1 MGLRIQNNITAL
13 NAHRQLTIADA
24 GLTKSLERLSSGYRI
39 NRAADDSAGLAIS
52 RGLRSEIA
60 GFKIASQNASQ
71 ANSML
76 QIAEGAMDQIHNILV
91 RLRELATQ
99 AASDNV
105 TSTERGYIASEA
117 DKLVAEIDRIVDST
131 KYSGQNLINGD
142 FGVTKTG
149 SWDNVDNIYD
159 LTAEADTDAGVYT
172 VTKGTNASGNLLVTL
187 ATGGVSQALTL
198 SNGAQTVNFSTFGI
212 SFKTTANFDADVD
225 SGLSNITVNASGSAG
240 VFQVGVE
247 NNSDNRLTV
256 SITDCNANQIGSGTN
271 ENVNEIGSGGSYR
284 LTSRSNAQKAIDIIE
299 DAIDDISSARASV
312 GAYQNRLSYASA
324 NLATVIENTQ
334 AAESVIADVD
344 MAAEMTTFTKNQILL
359 QAGTAMLAQ
368 ANLAP
373 QQVLA
378 LFS

>member
-24 GLTKSLERLSSGYRI
+24 GLTRSLERLSSGYRI

-76 QIAEGAMDQIHNILV
+76 QIAEGAMDQIHNILI

-105 TSTERGYIASEA
+105 TSTERTYIAAEA

-131 KYSGQNLINGD
+131 KYSGQLLIDGS

-149 SWDNVDNIYD
+149 SWSDPDNLYD
-159 LTAEADTDAGVYT
+159 LTANQDTDAGVYS
-172 VTKGTNASGNLLVTL
+172 VTEGTNASGKLLVTL
-187 ATGGVSQALTL
+187 ATGGVTQALTL
-198 SNGAQTVNFSTFGI
+198 SDGAQTVNFSTFGI
-212 SFKTTANFDADVD
+212 SFKTTAAFDADVD
-225 SGLSNITVNASGSAG
+225 STISDITVSTSGSAG
-240 VFQVGVE
+240 VFQIGVE

-271 ENVNEIGSGGSYR
+271 NNVNQIGSGGSYR
-284 LTSRSNAQKAIDIIE
+284 LTSRANAQKAIDIID
-299 DAIDDISSARASV
+299 DAIDDISSARAGV
-312 GAYQNRLSYASA
+312 GAYQNRLTYAAA

-344 MAAEMTTFTKNQILL
+344 MAAEMTEFTKNQILL